1 ATQYLA
7 RTLNINEPESERAMS
22 RATASKDPV
31 HRLVIY
37 RPKPGSLAALE
48 AIVTRHGSVLRQV
61 GLITDEPVRVYRAT
75 DIRKPDGVFLV
86 EAFVW
91 RDGAAADIAHQTPEV
106 MAVWETMG
114 PHLDDMTLITLDPI
128 G

>member
-1 ATQYLA
+1 
-7 RTLNINEPESERAMS
+7 MS
-22 RATASKDPV
+22 RASDSKDPV

-37 RPKPGSLAALE
+37 RPKAGSLTALE
-48 AIVTRHGSVLRQV
+48 ALVKQHGPVLRRT
-61 GLITDEPVRVYRAT
+61 GLLTDDPVRVYRAS
-75 DIRKPDGVFLV
+75 DLRAPEAGAFLV
-86 EAFVW
+86 EEFVW
-91 RDGAAADIAHQTPEV
+91 RDGAASDIAHQTPEV

>member
-1 ATQYLA
+1 
-7 RTLNINEPESERAMS
+7 MS

-31 HRLVIY
+31 RRLVIY

-48 AIVTRHGSVLRQV
+48 AIVIRHGPVLRQT
-61 GLITDEPVRVYRAT
+61 GLITDDPVRVYRAA
-75 DIRKPDGVFLV
+75 DIRKPDGEAFLV
-86 EAFVW
+86 EEFVW
-91 RDGAAADIAHQTPEV
+91 RDGAAADVAHQTPEV

-114 PHLDDMTLITLDPI
+114 PHLADMTLLTLDPI